1 MGYVMDLT
9 PLLIAAAAIGLGGI
23 VKGATGAGAPV
34 VAVPVLAMLYDVP
47 FAVAVFTVPNFL
59 SNILQGWTL
68 RSHQRDPRFTAVFA
82 LSGGAGAGVGSVA
95 LANLPSDA
103 LTLAVA
109 GAVFLYLAFRIASP
123 DWALTFDAARRF
135 APVAGFVGGVLQ
147 GAAGVSA
154 PISISFLNAIRL
166 PKPEFIA
173 TISVFFVAM
182 SAVQLPVLTH
192 LGILTWD
199 RAGIGLVST
208 VCLLAAM
215 PLGAR
220 LTRHVSPK
228 GFDRIIMGLLGAMA
242 VVLVARAIL

>member
-1 MGYVMDLT
+1 MDFT
-9 PLLIAAAAIGLGGI
+9 PLLIAAAALALGGI

-59 SNILQGWTL
+59 SNIWQGWTM
-68 RSHQRDPRFTAVFA
+68 RAHQRDPRFTAAFA
-82 LSGGAGAGVGSVA
+82 IAGAAGAGVGSVL
-95 LANLPSDA
+95 LANLPSEA
-103 LTLAVA
+103 LTLTVA
-109 GAVFLYLAFRIASP
+109 AAVFVYLAFRIATP
-123 DWALTFDAARRF
+123 GWVLPFDRARPF
-135 APVAGFVGGVLQ
+135 APLAGFAGGVLQ

-173 TISVFFVAM
+173 TISVFFMAM
-182 SAVQLPVLTH
+182 SAVQIPLLAS

-208 VCLLAAM
+208 ACLLAAM

-228 GFDRIIMGLLGAMA
+228 GFDRIILVLLASMA
-242 VVLVARAIL
+242 VALVARAVI

>member
-1 MGYVMDLT
+1 MDLST
-9 PLLIAAAAIGLGGI
+9 LAIAAAALALGGI

-47 FAVAVFTVPNFL
+47 FAVAVFTMPNFL
-59 SNILQGWTL
+59 SNIWQAWSL
-68 RSHQRDPRFTAVFA
+68 RAHQRDPRFTAAFA
-82 LSGGAGAGVGSVA
+82 ISGAAGAGVGSVL
-95 LANLPSDA
+95 LANLPSEA
-103 LTLAVA
+103 LTLTVA
-109 GAVFLYLAFRIASP
+109 GAVFLYLAFRLAAP
-123 DWALTFDAARRF
+123 DWSLSFARARPL
-135 APVAGFVGGVLQ
+135 APVAGFAGGVLQ

-173 TISVFFVAM
+173 TISVFFMAM
-182 SAVQLPVLTH
+182 SAVQIPLLAY
-192 LGILTWD
+192 LGILTWE

-208 VCLLAAM
+208 AFLLAAM

-242 VVLVARAIL
+242 MVLVARALV

>member
-1 MGYVMDLT
+1 MDLT
-9 PLLIAAAAIGLGGI
+9 PLLIAAAALALGGI

-47 FAVAVFTVPNFL
+47 FAVAVFTMPNLL
-59 SNILQGWTL
+59 SNSWQAWSL
-68 RSHQRDPRFTAVFA
+68 RHHHRDPWFTAAFA
-82 LSGGAGAGVGSVA
+82 ASGAAGAGVGSIL

-103 LTLAVA
+103 LTLTVA
-109 GAVFLYLAFRIASP
+109 AAVFLYLGFRIAAP
-123 DWALTFDAARRF
+123 DWSLTFDRARPF
-135 APVAGFVGGVLQ
+135 APVAGFAGGVLQ

-173 TISVFFVAM
+173 TISVFFMAM
-182 SAVQLPVLTH
+182 SAVQIPVLAQ

-199 RAGIGLVST
+199 RAAIGLIST

-220 LTRHVSPK
+220 LTRTVSPR
-228 GFDRIIMGLLGAMA
+228 GFDRIILGLLGTMAM
-242 VVLVARAIL
+242 VLVARAVF